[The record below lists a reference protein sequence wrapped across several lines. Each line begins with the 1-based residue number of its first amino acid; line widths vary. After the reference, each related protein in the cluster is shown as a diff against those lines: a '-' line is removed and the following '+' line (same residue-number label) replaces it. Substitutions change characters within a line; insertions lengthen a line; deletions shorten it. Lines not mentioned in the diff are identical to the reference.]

1 MFIFSDHGNQ
11 TAFPDDQSNV
21 QLRSEKLY
29 PVQITLPAQQDSG
42 ESAPR
47 VLTIQVP
54 ESAIAGWYI
63 YIYIHKLI
71 TPNLLFFFSELFGF
85 IMNISEMKLCET
97 TFGFYLKRTKKNGK
111 LLRE

>member
-54 ESAIAGWYI
+54 ESAIAGWYTNTRI
-63 YIYIHKLI
+63 R
-71 TPNLLFFFSELFGF
+71 NSEVAFFFPPRFLDL
-85 IMNISEMKLCET
+85 ISKMKLCKT
-97 TFGFYLKRTKKNGK
+97 TFCCYF
-111 LLRE
+111 